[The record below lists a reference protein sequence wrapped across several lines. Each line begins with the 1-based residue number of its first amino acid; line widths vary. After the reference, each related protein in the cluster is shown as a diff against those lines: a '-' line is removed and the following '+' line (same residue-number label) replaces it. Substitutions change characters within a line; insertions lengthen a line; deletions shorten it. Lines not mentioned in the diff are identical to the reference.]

1 MLEFRLKFLHKLL
14 YCNSHALFFVQC
26 YKMDASPCG
35 ICLIINNVDFEPASE
50 LKDRKGSNIDCD
62 KMENRFKALN
72 FEVIVKRN
80 LKHIVSTVFPLLLTV
95 NIAER
100 QMANCP

>member
-1 MLEFRLKFLHKLL
+1 
-14 YCNSHALFFVQC
+14 
-26 YKMDASPCG
+26 MDASPRG
-35 ICLIINNVDFEPASE
+35 ICLIINNVDFEPACE
-50 LKDRKGSNIDCD
+50 LKDRKGSDIDCD

-80 LKHIVSTVFPLLLTV
+80 LKYKVSTSFPLLLTV
-95 NIAER
+95 NKAVR